1 MEIVQ
6 SVILITAAGSP
17 IGKAISLHFASLG
30 AKLALIDIDKAQLDQ
45 TYRACKAVGAHC
57 KAYHLIKQ
65 DEKSIK
71 HVFDSVDQQLGSID
85 VLINYTLGAE
95 LPALFSPS
103 SVDRFSHS
111 MLELTTTFFAFG
123 KQAAHYMRST
133 NRQGVIVNLITQPQ
147 DNEQHQN
154 FDSTKAIVS
163 GLTQSWA
170 KELSDFN
177 IRVGGV
183 APITLGCDC
192 SDCTTNNAINQHLQY
207 EIVRSAEYI
216 VTNDYFNGRML
227 EAEV

>member
-30 AKLALIDIDKAQLDQ
+30 AKLALVDIDKVQLDQ
-45 TYRACKAVGAHC
+45 TYRACKACGAQC
-57 KAYHLIKQ
+57 EAYNLAQQ
-65 DEKSIK
+65 DEASIK
-71 HVFDSVDQQLGSID
+71 HIFDSINQRFGSID

-95 LPALFSPS
+95 LPALFSPA
-103 SVDRFSHS
+103 SVDKFSHS
-111 MLELTTTFFAFG
+111 MIELATTFFAFG
-123 KQAAHYMRST
+123 KQAAHYMRSC
-133 NRQGVIVNLITQPQ
+133 NRKGVIVNLITQPQ
-147 DNEQHQN
+147 DSDQLLN
-154 FDSTKAIVS
+154 FDSTKAMVS

-183 APITLGCDC
+183 VPITLGCDC
-192 SDCTTNNAINQHLQY
+192 SDCSTNHVINQHLQY

-216 VTNDYFNGRML
+216 VTNDYFNGRIL
-227 EAEV
+227 EAEI

>member
-30 AKLALIDIDKAQLDQ
+30 AKLALVDIDKVQLNQ
-45 TYRACKAVGAHC
+45 TYRACKANGAAC
-57 KAYHLIKQ
+57 EAFCLAQQ
-65 DEKSIK
+65 DEANIEG
-71 HVFDSVDQQLGSID
+71 VFDSIHQQLGAID
-85 VLINYTLGAE
+85 VLINYTQGTK

-103 SVDRFSHS
+103 SVDTFSHS
-111 MLELTTTFFAFG
+111 MIDLATTFFAFG
-123 KQAAHYMRST
+123 KQAAHYMRNY

-147 DNEQHQN
+147 DNEAHPN
-154 FDSTKAIVS
+154 FDSTKAMVS

-170 KELSDFN
+170 KELANFN

-183 APITLGCDC
+183 VPITIGCDC
-192 SDCTTNNAINQHLQY
+192 NDCSSSHVMNQHLQY

-227 EAEV
+227 EAEI